1 VKRFDCPSCAKS
13 LRFRLLP
20 QVPGGRNGE
29 LAFSCIHCRAVLGY
43 NKGPLDVLLWG
54 TRLRSLA
61 TMLAGWALLSAFSLA
76 VGLVATFGVVAA
88 LAVALIAHHTLSAR
102 PAYKVVGPANPPG

>member
-1 VKRFDCPSCAKS
+1 M
-13 LRFRLLP
+13 RFRLLP
-20 QVPGGRNGE
+20 QVPGGRKRRASVFLG
-29 LAFSCIHCRAVLGY
+29 IHCRAVLGY
-43 NKGPLDVLLWG
+43 TKGTVDVLLWG

-76 VGLVATFGVVAA
+76 VGLVATLGVVAA
-88 LAVALIAHHTLSAR
+88 LAVALVAHHTVSAR

>member
-1 VKRFDCPSCAKS
+1 

-20 QVPGGRNGE
+20 HVPGGRDGE

-54 TRLRSLA
+54 TRLRSIVTTLA
-61 TMLAGWALLSAFSLA
+61 LWGLLSAISLA
-76 VGLVATFGVVAA
+76 VGVAA
-88 LAVALIAHHTLSAR
+88 TLGIVAVLAIALIALHTVSSR

>member
-1 VKRFDCPSCAKS
+1 M
-13 LRFRLLP
+13 RFRLLP

-43 NKGPLDVLLWG
+43 NKGPLDALLWG
-54 TRLRSLA
+54 TRLRSVATTLA
-61 TMLAGWALLSAFSLA
+61 LWGLLSAVSLA
-76 VGLVATFGVVAA
+76 VGIAATLGIVAA
-88 LAVALIAHHTLSAR
+88 LAVVLIVLHTLSAR